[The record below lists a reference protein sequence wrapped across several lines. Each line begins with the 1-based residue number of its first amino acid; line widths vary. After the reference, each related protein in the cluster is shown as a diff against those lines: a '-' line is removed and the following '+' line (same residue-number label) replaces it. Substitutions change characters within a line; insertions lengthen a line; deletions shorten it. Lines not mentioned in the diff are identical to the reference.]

1 MKSASISWAAMTA
14 VTLMTVPALHAIDF
28 DHAYRSFAA
37 VLRTHVVGARVDYAA
52 LQRNRAA
59 LDAVVEQFGRVALSD
74 FESWTTDERI
84 AYLVNAYNA
93 FTLQAI
99 VDHYPIDGGWL
110 SFLRWAPRNSIKQI
124 DGVWNERRW
133 NVAGQ
138 ALTLDDIEHGTLRA
152 EYDEP
157 RIHFALNCASV
168 SCPRLREEPYTA
180 NALNRQLML
189 ATRDFLASEHGARV
203 RADSIW
209 VSSLFSWFGDDF
221 VDKYA
226 HLVDGGSAQE
236 RAALGV
242 IATYGPKDASQLAQ
256 SGRARVEYLDYDW
269 GLNDVG
275 PR

>member
-1 MKSASISWAAMTA
+1 MAAVA
-14 VTLMTVPALHAIDF
+14 VVTGPTLRAAEF
-28 DHAYRSFAA
+28 DHTYRAYAA
-37 VLRTHVVGARVDYAA
+37 VLRPHVVGDRVDYAT
-52 LQRNRAA
+52 LQQDRAA
-59 LDAVVEQFGRVALSD
+59 LDAVVEQLGQVERSD
-74 FESWTTDERI
+74 FESWATHQQI

-99 VDHYPIDGGWL
+99 VDNYPIDGGWL

-133 NVAGQ
+133 HVAGQ
-138 ALTLDDIEHGTLRA
+138 SLTLDDIEHGTLRTQY
-152 EYDEP
+152 EEP

-168 SCPRLREEPYTA
+168 SCPRLREEPYTP
-180 NALNRQLML
+180 NALDRQLVL

-203 RADSIW
+203 SADSLW

-226 HLVDGGSAQE
+226 HLVDGASTQE

-242 IATYGPKDASQLAQ
+242 IATYGPTEASQLAQ
-256 SGRARVEYLDYDW
+256 SGRARVQYLDYDW
-269 GLNDVG
+269 GLNDIE
-275 PR
+275 RR

>member
-1 MKSASISWAAMTA
+1 MTA
-14 VTLMTVPALHAIDF
+14 VTLMTVPALHAVDF

-37 VLRTHVVGARVDYAA
+37 VLRTHVVVARVDYAA

-124 DGVWNERRW
+124 DGVWTERRW
-133 NVAGQ
+133 SAAGREM
-138 ALTLDDIEHGTLRA
+138 TLDEIEHETLRVR
-152 EYDEP
+152 YDEP
-157 RIHFALNCASV
+157 RIHFAINCASI
-168 SCPRLREEPYTA
+168 SCPPLRREPYVA
-180 NALNRQLML
+180 ERLDRQLIV
-189 ATRDFLASEHGARV
+189 AARDYLASTAGLRIEGDTLLA
-203 RADSIW
+203 
-209 VSSLFSWFGDDF
+209 SSLFDWFGDDF
-221 VDKYA
+221 IEEYSQ
-226 HLVDGGSAQE
+226 LVNGAGSDRD
-236 RAALGV
+236 RAVLGV
-242 IATYGPKDASQLAQ
+242 VAKYGPTEASQLAQ
-256 SGRARVEYLDYDW
+256 SGNAQLRFLKYGW

-275 PR
+275 EK